1 MDGGEYRITAALTP
15 LLPCQWVGWG
25 GVGWG
30 RRVGDSMGPRRKAA
44 VALLAGAESGSLAG
58 DRDQPPPSNWESKS
72 SEKLFQV

>member
-1 MDGGEYRITAALTP
+1 MDGWWGVQNHCSLNPSAALP
-15 LLPCQWVGWG
+15 VG

>member
-1 MDGGEYRITAALTP
+1 M
-15 LLPCQWVGWG
+15 
-25 GVGWG
+25 GWG